1 MGSMYLILGVCHR
14 GHRMLYKQLWV
25 SVKGMN
31 PNYASIQLQHRSAM
45 RDCPRTPSFTLQ
57 QFHTV
62 PGMMQAGIQ
71 WSVCT
76 VMSDC
81 FSRASNALSFVPVYK
96 ISNVGAQMALLFVIY
111 IAACA
116 MLWCTNKHIHTHSI
130 LFDWDFFS
138 HVVAVLS
145 HSAAILF
152 FVLVGI
158 HASSVSA
165 FDCRNDRLHNT
176 PHIFPLVPLL
186 L

>member
-31 PNYASIQLQHRSAM
+31 PNYASIQLQHPSAM

-71 WSVCT
+71 WSICT

-81 FSRASNALSFVPVYK
+81 FSRASNALSFVPVYIK
-96 ISNVGAQMALLFVIY
+96 CWRTNGSAVWYLYRSSMQCCGAQINRY
-111 IAACA
+111 IKCIQFC
-116 MLWCTNKHIHTHSI
+116 LIET
-130 LFDWDFFS
+130 FFS
-138 HVVAVLS
+138 S
-145 HSAAILF
+145 CGCC
-152 FVLVGI
+152 LVTQCCN
-158 HASSVSA
+158 S
-165 FDCRNDRLHNT
+165 
-176 PHIFPLVPLL
+176 LL
-186 L
+186 CAGRYPCFLCVCL